1 SLCEIRCSCGLEFN
15 SKRESWYIMKLDK
28 LRLKNFRGYKDS
40 IFSFN
45 DITAIIGKNDIGKS
59 TVLEA
64 LDLFFN
70 YDNKSRLVTILD
82 TNDLKIDAEVDYFE
96 IICYFKGEDKEQII
110 IDSTNQTT
118 LEDESL
124 LNIND
129 ELEIHMKFDCSQ
141 KTLKKSNIST
151 FIRANIPYLNDKEF
165 ITMKITELRKE
176 LNGIKSEILNYEKIN
191 KSKKD
196 EIRQE
201 LYKYYS
207 NDVTNREVDLLIKDI
222 ETDSSN
228 LWKAINKNLPAFF
241 LFQSD
246 RANTSKDDEIQS
258 PLKLALAE
266 ASEKHRDT
274 LEEIEESIIAEV
286 SEVGDATIE
295 QLKDFDDGIA
305 NGLKTQHD
313 AKKWDTLF

>member
-1 SLCEIRCSCGLEFN
+1 
-15 SKRESWYIMKLDK
+15 
-28 LRLKNFRGYKDS
+28 
-40 IFSFN
+40 
-45 DITAIIGKNDIGKS
+45 
-59 TVLEA
+59 
-64 LDLFFN
+64 
-70 YDNKSRLVTILD
+70 
-82 TNDLKIDAEVDYFE
+82 
-96 IICYFKGEDKEQII
+96 
-110 IDSTNQTT
+110 
-118 LEDESL
+118 
-124 LNIND
+124 
-129 ELEIHMKFDCSQ
+129 
-141 KTLKKSNIST
+141 
-151 FIRANIPYLNDKEF
+151 
-165 ITMKITELRKE
+165 
-176 LNGIKSEILNYEKIN
+176 IKSEILNYEKIN
-191 KSKKD
+191 KSKKA

-266 ASEKHRDT
+266 AIEKHRDT

-313 AKKWDTLF
+313 TKKWDTLFTLSIEDDREIPLEKRGSGIRRLILLSYFRAEAERQMTTGNLKNIIYAI